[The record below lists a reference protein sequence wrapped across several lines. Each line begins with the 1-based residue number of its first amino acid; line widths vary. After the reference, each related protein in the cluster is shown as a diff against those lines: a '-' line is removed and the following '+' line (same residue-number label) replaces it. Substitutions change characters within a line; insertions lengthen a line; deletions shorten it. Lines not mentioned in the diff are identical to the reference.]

1 VSEIQIFV
9 TKLIA
14 ANNQTIFVPNG
25 ALSNGNI
32 INYSL
37 QKIRRADLTIA
48 ISYDA
53 DIKKS
58 ERNNYCHFKNNPK
71 VLQTPAAEVSVKLN

>member
-1 VSEIQIFV
+1 
-9 TKLIA
+9 
-14 ANNQTIFVPNG
+14 
-25 ALSNGNI
+25 
-32 INYSL
+32 L

-71 VLQTPAAEVSVKLN
+71 VLQTPAAEVSVN

>member
-1 VSEIQIFV
+1 
-9 TKLIA
+9 
-14 ANNQTIFVPNG
+14 
-25 ALSNGNI
+25 
-32 INYSL
+32 L

-58 ERNNYCHFKNNPK
+58 ERNNTAILKIQSASDSLLKFLK
-71 VLQTPAAEVSVKLN
+71 KLN

>member
-9 TKLIA
+9 TKLIV

-25 ALSNGNI
+25 ACLMETF
-32 INYSL
+32 NYSL

-71 VLQTPAAEVSVKLN
+71 VLQTAAEVSVKLN